1 MDIKSERK
9 MGKIKRLMFSYVILM
24 AANMYGCSIYDGM
37 SMKPHKTTVSTTTS
51 MSDIDKGDNDKDQEK
66 QSMGITVKQE
76 FIWRDK

>member
-1 MDIKSERK
+1 

-37 SMKPHKTTVSTTTS
+37 SMKPHKTTISTTTS
-51 MSDIDKGDNDKDQEK
+51 MTDIDKGDSDKDQEK
-66 QSMGITVKQE
+66 SSLGLTVKQE

>member
-1 MDIKSERK
+1 
-9 MGKIKRLMFSYVILM
+9 MGKIIMLGYVMLL
-24 AANMYGCSIYDGM
+24 ASNMYGCGIYDGM

-51 MSDIDKGDNDKDQEK
+51 MSDIDKGDSDKDQEK